1 MKAEYLGGDTD
12 ALLSVYYL
20 NVCILFFIAIFRL
33 LTGLIL
39 ILRLLHGSLCLF
51 TSLILNF

>member
-39 ILRLLHGSLCLF
+39 ILRLLLGSLCLF
-51 TSLILNF
+51 TS